1 MKLWTKTHKLSTVPL
16 HRLCSLF
23 ISGLSTAFPT
33 RFLALQNLQE
43 NVHVVVEVVIS
54 GTQFVDGAYGM
65 QNGRM
70 ITATEGI
77 TDRGIAL

>member
-33 RFLALQNLQE
+33 CFLALQNLQE

-54 GTQFVDGAYGM
+54 GT
-65 QNGRM
+65 
-70 ITATEGI
+70 
-77 TDRGIAL
+77 